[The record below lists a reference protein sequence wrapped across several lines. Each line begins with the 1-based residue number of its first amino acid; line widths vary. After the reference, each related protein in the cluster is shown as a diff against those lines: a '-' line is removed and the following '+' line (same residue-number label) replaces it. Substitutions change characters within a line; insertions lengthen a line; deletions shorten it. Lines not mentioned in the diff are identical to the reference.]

1 MNSVDRTDT
10 MRRARILRWAS
21 LSAALAACAA
31 TLAAVS
37 LTGWSLFQPDTRYM
51 VAIGRWI
58 VENGELPTS
67 DLLTLHEGL
76 AYICQQWPLCIA
88 AAAIFDA
95 FGEAGIRCAA
105 AALDIAATA
114 TLWACTLDR
123 GRTGAV
129 HMAASAACGAA
140 IAVLCNSTPRGI
152 DVMALC
158 ACYAAGRKWA
168 RGGRDSLLA
177 AFPAAGFAMAQLHGA
192 LWTVAL
198 MVPCCLI
205 LDGRL
210 DRHGRLKALTAA
222 MSTAAA
228 CMLNPYGARLLMVP
242 FATMSA
248 NSLKSVGIG
257 ELAPWTEAPAQA
269 AAACTLVSA
278 LVLYRLRVRCRG
290 GGRALLEA
298 GDLLVLGTLMLALAN
313 VRNELF
319 LMTSMALALSDIQG
333 EVAGPRARRPL
344 ALASLCTAALLAAIG
359 CLAATVP
366 AKTAIEE
373 SAAGALSSL
382 AAAGAKP
389 GDAVICDIDVGSEL
403 ELAGYRPLLD
413 TRAELFCPELNG
425 GTDAWGQAR
434 SVLTGDAAAIGETGA
449 DFAVFP
455 SGAYPALEKALT
467 GLGYADI
474 YDDGCFA
481 AYADRPVS
489 IESAHSEQGRE
500 RGKRPIHPIFGKP
513 DDFPGRRVHL
523 LCRTAP
529 ERGGNAAVA
538 PTAPPSRERG
548 SRERAHRQAPGHRH
562 MRRLQHEAPR
572 QGGPARAGLHRM
584 GRDRRLHRRRT
595 DRRPG
600 VPVRRD
606 EQQDQHRREH
616 AQEHY
621 RQRRPCRPLGT
632 SDRFPSRRH
641 HNSYI

>member
-1 MNSVDRTDT
+1 MDRTDT

-67 DLLTLHEGL
+67 DPLTLHEGL

-123 GRTGAV
+123 GRTGGV

-198 MVPCCLI
+198 MVPCCLV

-248 NSLKSVGIG
+248 DSLKSVGIG
-257 ELAPWTEAPAQA
+257 ELAPWTEAAPAQA
-269 AAACTLVSA
+269 AAACTLASA
-278 LVLYRLRVRCRG
+278 LVLYRLRVRRRG

-298 GDLLVLGTLMLALAN
+298 GDLLVLGSLMLALAN

-319 LMTSMALALSDIQG
+319 LMTSMALALSDIYG

-344 ALASLCTAALLAAIG
+344 ALASLCTAALLAA
-359 CLAATVP
+359 
-366 AKTAIEE
+366 
-373 SAAGALSSL
+373 AGAE
-382 AAAGAKP
+382 P

-467 GLGYADI
+467 GLGYAGI

-481 AYADRPVS
+481 AYADRPV
-489 IESAHSEQGRE
+489 
-500 RGKRPIHPIFGKP
+500 P
-513 DDFPGRRVHL
+513 
-523 LCRTAP
+523 
-529 ERGGNAAVA
+529 
-538 PTAPPSRERG
+538 
-548 SRERAHRQAPGHRH
+548 
-562 MRRLQHEAPR
+562 
-572 QGGPARAGLHRM
+572 
-584 GRDRRLHRRRT
+584 
-595 DRRPG
+595 
-600 VPVRRD
+600 
-606 EQQDQHRREH
+606 
-616 AQEHY
+616 
-621 RQRRPCRPLGT
+621 
-632 SDRFPSRRH
+632 
-641 HNSYI
+641 